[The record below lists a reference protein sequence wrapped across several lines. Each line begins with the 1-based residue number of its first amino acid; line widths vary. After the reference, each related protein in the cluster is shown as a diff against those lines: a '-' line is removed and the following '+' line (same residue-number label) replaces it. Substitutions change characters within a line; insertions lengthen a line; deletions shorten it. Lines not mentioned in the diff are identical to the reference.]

1 MENQIQL
8 LQEIRS
14 ALWILV
20 YLVSAG
26 VAVYVLKA
34 FSALYKVLK
43 SRWDDLFRCTASVLF
58 DGAQYEKCIEFC
70 REQLKK
76 HPGKKLQTGYAYWY
90 LGKAYFQIKN
100 FDEALEN
107 FNKVIEIYPSWKQE
121 WVDPY
126 LEKIESW
133 RKAQH
138 GSV

>member
-26 VAVYVLKA
+26 VAVYGLKA
-34 FSALYKVLK
+34 LSALYKVFK

-58 DGAQYEKCIEFC
+58 DGAQYEKCIELC

-76 HPGKKLQTGYAYWY
+76 HPEKKLQMGYAYWY

-107 FNKVIEIYPSWKQE
+107 FNNVIEIYPSWKQE

-126 LEKIESW
+126 LEKIESG
-133 RKAQH
+133 RKAQP